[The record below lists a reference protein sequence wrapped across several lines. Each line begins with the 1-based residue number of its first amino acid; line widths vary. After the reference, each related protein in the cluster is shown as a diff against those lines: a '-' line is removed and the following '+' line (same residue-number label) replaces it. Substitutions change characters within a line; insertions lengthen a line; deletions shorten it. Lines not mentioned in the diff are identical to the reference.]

1 MCIIFTVWKPRI
13 IGGSNTI
20 VLYPSSGLSHLVP
33 MVEIGRLLLAH
44 YPSFSIT
51 ILIATLPSDTASTAT
66 YIASIAATTPSI
78 SFYHLPTVS
87 FSNPSGFPALF
98 FEFITLNNNNLR
110 QTLESMSQT
119 SSIKAFIIDFFCN
132 TSFEIS
138 ANLNI
143 PTYYLCTS
151 GANGLAMTEVYQ
163 YFIDTGNQMARS
175 SGIIINTFE
184 SLEPRAIKAISEG
197 FCVPDAP
204 TPPIFCIG
212 PLVLNSNRAGGGG
225 DEHDCLG
232 WLNMQPSRSVV
243 FLSFGSM
250 GLFSSEQLKEIATG
264 LERSGVRFL
273 WVVRMEKL
281 NGETPQPSLDSCLP
295 EGFLER
301 TKDRG
306 YLVKSWAPQVA
317 VLSHDSVGGFV
328 THCGWNS
335 ILESVCAGVPMVAWP
350 LYAEQK
356 MNRVILVEEFKVALP
371 VNQLENDFVTAT
383 ELENR
388 VTELMNS
395 DKGKAL
401 RDRVIAMRDGAK
413 AAMREDGSSRLA
425 LAKLVELITRAPPT

>member
-1 MCIIFTVWKPRI
+1 
-13 IGGSNTI
+13 
-20 VLYPSSGLSHLVP
+20 
-33 MVEIGRLLLAH
+33 
-44 YPSFSIT
+44 
-51 ILIATLPSDTASTAT
+51 
-66 YIASIAATTPSI
+66 
-78 SFYHLPTVS
+78 
-87 FSNPSGFPALF
+87 
-98 FEFITLNNNNLR
+98 
-110 QTLESMSQT
+110 
-119 SSIKAFIIDFFCN
+119 
-132 TSFEIS
+132 
-138 ANLNI
+138 
-143 PTYYLCTS
+143 
-151 GANGLAMTEVYQ
+151 
-163 YFIDTGNQMARS
+163 
-175 SGIIINTFE
+175 
-184 SLEPRAIKAISEG
+184 
-197 FCVPDAP
+197 
-204 TPPIFCIG
+204 
-212 PLVLNSNRAGGGG
+212 
-225 DEHDCLG
+225 
-232 WLNMQPSRSVV
+232 
-243 FLSFGSM
+243 
-250 GLFSSEQLKEIATG
+250 
-264 LERSGVRFL
+264 
-273 WVVRMEKL
+273 MEKL
-281 NGETPQPSLDSCLP
+281 SGETPQPSLDSCLP

-371 VNQLENDFVTAT
+371 VNQLENDFVTAN